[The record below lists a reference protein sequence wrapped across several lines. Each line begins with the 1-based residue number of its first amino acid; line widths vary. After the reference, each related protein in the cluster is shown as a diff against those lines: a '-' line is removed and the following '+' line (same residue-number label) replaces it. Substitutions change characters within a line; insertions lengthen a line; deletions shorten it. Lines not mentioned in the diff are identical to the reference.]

1 MVDVFSERWRKL
13 RPRNSGRRRPSGW
26 HGNTAQTNLLLDRH
40 EGIPRPGNGPGM
52 MVKISDQGCVADLG
66 DEAIDR
72 AVVNRLWL
80 DPASRS

>member
-1 MVDVFSERWRKL
+1 
-13 RPRNSGRRRPSGW
+13 
-26 HGNTAQTNLLLDRH
+26 
-40 EGIPRPGNGPGM
+40 M

-80 DPASRS
+80 DPAQARPPGETRKVMPNLPVGRRKNAAPSLI